1 MNTPASNTYLDDI
14 RRLDARLAGDGLE
27 SIRQNGAAGFLSRG
41 FPGLRDENWKYT
53 DVRPI
58 ARNNFTLAAGGN
70 GQIPS
75 ATMAGAS
82 LAGEGCHELVFINGR
97 FAAEFSTTGKLP
109 GGVIIVNLADAVTR
123 HQALVHRHLSRYAD
137 TSGNAFTA
145 LNTACI
151 EHGCLIHI
159 PDNITLEVPVHLL
172 FISGM
177 QVQPFASHPRTMI
190 ILGDHARASV
200 IESYY
205 GVDEGAYFTNTVTEA
220 WVQPGSVLQ
229 HYKIQNEGR
238 GGYHVGNLAVR
249 QEQDSLVESHSLSL
263 GGALVR
269 NDISVQLNA
278 EGAAVRLH
286 GLYLAGERQ
295 HVDHHTRIDHL
306 VPRTRSQ
313 ENYRGVLD
321 GQARGVFNGKVI
333 VHAGAQGTEA
343 AQSNANLLLSD
354 GAEVDTKP
362 ELEIYADDVK
372 CSHGATVGQL
382 DENML
387 FYLRARAID
396 DATARSI
403 LTFAFAEEILKQ
415 ISLTPL
421 RQRLEQMV
429 IERLPDA
436 ALIREFAA

>member
-1 MNTPASNTYLDDI
+1 MNTAANNTYLDDI
-14 RRLDARLAGDGLE
+14 RRLDARLTGDGLE
-27 SIRQNGAAGFLSRG
+27 SIRQDGAARFLAGG

-58 ARNNFTLAAGGN
+58 ARSNFTLAAGN
-70 GQIPS
+70 GRITR
-75 ATMAGAS
+75 AAVAGAS
-82 LAGEGCHELVFINGR
+82 LASEGCHELVFINGR
-97 FAAEFSTTGKLP
+97 YVAEFSTTGKLP
-109 GGVIIVNLADAVTR
+109 EGVIIENLADAVTR
-123 HQALVHRHLSRYAD
+123 HQSLVHGHLARYAD

-151 EHGCLIHI
+151 EHGCLIRIPSHI
-159 PDNITLEVPVHLL
+159 ALEQPVHLL

-177 QVQPFASHPRTMI
+177 HAQPFASYPRTMI
-190 ILGDHARASV
+190 ILGDHARATV
-200 IESYY
+200 IESYS
-205 GVDEGAYFTNTVTEA
+205 GADEGAYFTNTVTEA

-238 GGYHVGNLAVR
+238 GGYHVGNFAVR
-249 QEQDSLVESHSLSL
+249 QEQDSLVDSFSMSL
-263 GGALVR
+263 GGNLVR

-278 EGAAVRLH
+278 EGSAARLH

-306 VPRTRSQ
+306 VPRTRSH

-354 GAEVDTKP
+354 DAEVDTKP

-382 DENML
+382 DEKML
-387 FYLRARAID
+387 FYLRSRAID
-396 DATARSI
+396 NATARSI
-403 LTFAFAEEILKQ
+403 LTFAFAEEILKE